1 MISFPGRPYAE
12 SPSCCSAFPDDSPHL
27 DGSRCLRRVYLL
39 FGEESEVERCPGW
52 EPTGHYMLVD
62 FDVWYA
68 NGGWQVDW
76 IEIDFIPMTR
86 EVTLSV
92 RQYSTKEENVKNVVV
107 NDDMMSLDLI
117 SSTGEVDRV
126 HCEKG
131 SGFHIIPDVKITRT
145 VFNNKIRKT
154 SRVEYAVADTI
165 TLPFNEISGLPP
177 PGSLFFKEKK

>member
-1 MISFPGRPYAE
+1 MRRVLPVVLLSLMILHTSMALAVYDGYIFSSVKSLKLKGV
-12 SPSCCSAFPDDSPHL
+12 L
-27 DGSRCLRRVYLL
+27 DGK
-39 FGEESEVERCPGW
+39 
-52 EPTGHYMLVD
+52 PTGHYMLVD

-68 NGGWQVDW
+68 NGGWHVDW

-86 EVTLSV
+86 EVALSV

-107 NDDMMSLDLI
+107 NDDMMSFDLI

-154 SRVEYAVADTI
+154 SRVEYAVTDTI